1 MKSRRGSLGPFGP
14 SSKGKFLKPQDS
26 NTLLIK
32 RGSITV
38 LFILVLEPLKMKTY
52 FTMIRHGYGQKRRLK
67 DLEAQEEA
75 LDGQAD
81 LILKDST
88 LYDQ

>member
-1 MKSRRGSLGPFGP
+1 
-14 SSKGKFLKPQDS
+14 
-26 NTLLIK
+26 
-32 RGSITV
+32 
-38 LFILVLEPLKMKTY
+38 
-52 FTMIRHGYGQKRRLK
+52 MIRHGYGQKQRLK